1 MLIKDL
7 TKELDSSAMAAIQGA
22 RNISPTARMKMLNVP
37 PPRCHPRSTLKAR
50 MVSTALVLPPGAAD

>member
-22 RNISPTARMKMLNVP
+22 RNISPTARMKMLTSP
-37 PPRCHPRSTLKAR
+37 PALPPTLDPEGPYGINGF
-50 MVSTALVLPPGAAD
+50 VLPPGAAD